1 MDYSLVV
8 AIELVREVAGLILIA
23 TGLAVIFGMM
33 RVINIAHG
41 EFMML
46 GGYTVVLT
54 TKLGVNLWVAI
65 LILAPLAVGIFG
77 VIVERLIIRHL
88 YGRIIDSLLATWGLS
103 LFIMGFVTVVFGNT
117 VEGVKPPLGSFAIG
131 ELYSVAVYTLF
142 LIFAAVAFLSI
153 VYLALRH
160 TKAGLI
166 ARATMQNPDMVESLG
181 VNSKLVYM
189 ATFGIGAA
197 FAGLA
202 GGILAPITGV
212 VPGMGAFLIGKAF
225 ITVVTG
231 GAAVVAGTL
240 SASGILGSIS
250 QAVTFATTPVYG
262 DAALLFVALVLLR
275 LLPQGIT
282 GRFFTRST

>member
-8 AIELVREVAGLILIA
+8 AIELLREVAGLILIA

-46 GGYTVVLT
+46 GGYTVELT

-117 VEGVKPPLGSFAIG
+117 VEGVKPPLGSFTIG
-131 ELYSVAVYTLF
+131 ENYSIAVYTLF

-166 ARATMQNPDMVESLG
+166 ARATMQNPNMVESLG

-250 QAVTFATTPVYG
+250 QAVTFATTPVSVSYTHRT
-262 DAALLFVALVLLR
+262 LPPMLVV
-275 LLPQGIT
+275 
-282 GRFFTRST
+282 

>member
-8 AIELVREVAGLILIA
+8 AIELLREVAGLILIA

-65 LILAPLAVGIFG
+65 LILAPLAVGLFG

-117 VEGVKPPLGSFAIG
+117 VEGVKPPLGSFSIG
-131 ELYSVAVYTLF
+131 QYSIAVYTLF
-142 LIFAAVAFLSI
+142 LIFAAVAFITI
-153 VYLALRH
+153 VYLTLRH

-166 ARATMQNPDMVESLG
+166 ARATMQTPDMVESLG

-240 SASGILGSIS
+240 SASGILGTIS

-262 DAALLFVALVLLR
+262 DAALLLVALVLLR

>member
-8 AIELVREVAGLILIA
+8 AIELLREVAGLILIA

-65 LILAPLAVGIFG
+65 LILAPLAVGLFG
-77 VIVERLIIRHL
+77 VLVERLIIRHL

-117 VEGVKPPLGSFAIG
+117 VEGVKPPLGSFSIG
-131 ELYSVAVYTLF
+131 QYSIAVYTLF
-142 LIFAAVAFLSI
+142 LIFAAAAFITI
-153 VYLALRH
+153 VYLTLRH

-240 SASGILGSIS
+240 SASSILGTIS

-262 DAALLFVALVLLR
+262 DAALLLVALVLLR

>member
-54 TKLGVNLWVAI
+54 TKWGVNIWVAI
-65 LILAPLAVGIFG
+65 LILAPLVVGIFG
-77 VIVERLIIRHL
+77 VLVERLIIRHL

-103 LFIMGFVTVVFGNT
+103 LFLIGFVTVVFGNT
-117 VEGVKPPLGSFAIG
+117 VEGVSTPLSSFAVG
-131 ELYSVAVYTLF
+131 QYSVAIYTLF
-142 LIFAAVAFLSI
+142 LIFAAIAFIAS
-153 VYLALRH
+153 VYLALRY
-160 TKAGLI
+160 TKSGLI
-166 ARATMQNPDMVESLG
+166 ARATMQNPNMVESLG
-181 VNSKLVYM
+181 INSKLVYM

-202 GGILAPITGV
+202 GGLLAPISGV
-212 VPGMGAFLIGKAF
+212 VPGMGGLLIGKAF

-231 GAAVVAGTL
+231 GSAVVAGTL
-240 SASGILGSIS
+240 SASAILGSVS
-250 QAVTFATTPVYG
+250 QAVTFATGPVFG
-262 DAALLFVALVLLR
+262 DATLLFVALILLR

-282 GRFFTRST
+282 GRIFTRSV

>member
-8 AIELVREVAGLILIA
+8 AIELLREVAGLILIA

-65 LILAPLAVGIFG
+65 LILAPLAVGLFG

-117 VEGVKPPLGSFAIG
+117 VEGVKPPLGSFSIG
-131 ELYSVAVYTLF
+131 QYSIAVYTLF
-142 LIFAAVAFLSI
+142 LIFAAVAFITI
-153 VYLALRH
+153 VYMTLRH

-240 SASGILGSIS
+240 SASGILGTIS

-262 DAALLFVALVLLR
+262 DAALLLVALVLLR

>member
-8 AIELVREVAGLILIA
+8 AIELLREVAGLILIA

-117 VEGVKPPLGSFAIG
+117 VEGVKPPLGSFTIG
-131 ELYSVAVYTLF
+131 ENYSVAVYTLF

-262 DAALLFVALVLLR
+262 DAALLLVALVLLR

>member
-54 TKLGVNLWVAI
+54 TKWGVNIWVAI
-65 LILAPLAVGIFG
+65 LILAPLVVGLFG
-77 VIVERLIIRHL
+77 VLVERLIIRHL

-103 LFIMGFVTVVFGNT
+103 LFLIGFVTVVFGNT
-117 VEGVKPPLGSFAIG
+117 VEGVSTPLSSFAVG
-131 ELYSVAVYTLF
+131 QYSVAIYTLF
-142 LIFAAVAFLSI
+142 LILAAIAFIASG
-153 VYLALRH
+153 YMALRY
-160 TKAGLI
+160 TKSGLI
-166 ARATMQNPDMVESLG
+166 ARATMQNPNMVESLG
-181 VNSKLVYM
+181 INSKLVYM
-189 ATFGIGAA
+189 ATFGVGAA

-202 GGILAPITGV
+202 GGLLAPISGV
-212 VPGMGAFLIGKAF
+212 VPGMGSLLIGKAF

-231 GAAVVAGTL
+231 GSAVVAGTL
-240 SASGILGSIS
+240 MSSTILGSIS
-250 QAVTFATTPVYG
+250 QAVTFATGPVFG
-262 DAALLFVALVLLR
+262 DATLLFVALILLR

-282 GRFFTRST
+282 GRIFTRSV

>member
-8 AIELVREVAGLILIA
+8 AIELLREVAGLILIA

-54 TKLGVNLWVAI
+54 TKWGVNIWVAI
-65 LILAPLAVGIFG
+65 LILAPLVVGIFG
-77 VIVERLIIRHL
+77 ILVERLIIRHL

-103 LFIMGFVTVVFGNT
+103 LFLIGFVTVVFGNT
-117 VEGVKPPLGSFAIG
+117 VEGVSTPLSSFSVG
-131 ELYSVAVYTLF
+131 QYSVAIYTLF
-142 LIFAAVAFLSI
+142 LIFAAIAFMTS
-153 VYLALRH
+153 VYLALRY
-160 TKAGLI
+160 TKSGLI

-181 VNSKLVYM
+181 INSKLVYM

-202 GGILAPITGV
+202 GGLLAPISGV
-212 VPGMGAFLIGKAF
+212 VPGMGGLLIGKAF

-240 SASGILGSIS
+240 SASAILGSVS
-250 QAVTFATTPVYG
+250 QAVTFATGPVFG
-262 DAALLFVALVLLR
+262 DATLLFVALILLR

-282 GRFFTRST
+282 GRIFTRSV

>member
-117 VEGVKPPLGSFAIG
+117 VEGVKTPFSSLEIG
-131 ELYSVAVYTLF
+131 QYSVAIYTLF
-142 LIFAAVAFLSI
+142 LIFAAVAFLIS
-153 VYLALRH
+153 VYLTLRH

-181 VNSKLVYM
+181 VNSKIVYM

-202 GGILAPITGV
+202 GGLLAPISGV

>member
-8 AIELVREVAGLILIA
+8 AIELLREVAGLILIA

-65 LILAPLAVGIFG
+65 LILAPLAVGLFG

-117 VEGVKPPLGSFAIG
+117 VEGVKPPLGSFSIG
-131 ELYSVAVYTLF
+131 QYSIAVYTLF
-142 LIFAAVAFLSI
+142 LIFAAVAFITI
-153 VYLALRH
+153 VYLTLRH

-212 VPGMGAFLIGKAF
+212 VPGMGAFLICKAF

-240 SASGILGSIS
+240 SASGILGTIS

-262 DAALLFVALVLLR
+262 DAALLLVALVLLR

>member
-8 AIELVREVAGLILIA
+8 AIEILREVAGLILIA

-65 LILAPLAVGIFG
+65 LILAPLAVGLFG

-117 VEGVKPPLGSFAIG
+117 VEGVKPPLGSFSIG
-131 ELYSVAVYTLF
+131 QYSIAVYTLF
-142 LIFAAVAFLSI
+142 LIFAAVAFITI
-153 VYLALRH
+153 VYLTLRH

-240 SASGILGSIS
+240 SASGILGTIS

-262 DAALLFVALVLLR
+262 DAALLLVALVLLR

>member
-8 AIELVREVAGLILIA
+8 AIELLREVAGLILIA

-54 TKLGVNLWVAI
+54 TKFGVNIWVAI
-65 LILAPLAVGIFG
+65 LILAPLAVGVFG
-77 VIVERLIIRHL
+77 IIVERLIIRHL

-103 LFIMGFVTVVFGNT
+103 LFLIGFVTVVFGNT
-117 VEGVKPPLGSFAIG
+117 VEGVSTPFSGLPIGQYTVAI
-131 ELYSVAVYTLF
+131 YTLF
-142 LIFAAVAFLSI
+142 LIFAAVAFITS
-153 VYLALRH
+153 VYLTLRY

-202 GGILAPITGV
+202 GGLLAPISGV
-212 VPGMGAFLIGKAF
+212 VPGMGALLIGKAF

-240 SASGILGSIS
+240 SASGILGTIS
-250 QAVTFATTPVYG
+250 QAVTFATGPVFG
-262 DAALLFVALVLLR
+262 DATLLFVALILLR

-282 GRFFTRST
+282 GRIFTRSV

>member
-8 AIELVREVAGLILIA
+8 AIELLREVAGLILIA

-33 RVINIAHG
+33 RVINIAQG

-54 TKLGVNLWVAI
+54 TKLGVNIWVAI
-65 LILAPLAVGIFG
+65 LVLAPLAVGVFG

-103 LFIMGFVTVVFGNT
+103 LFLIGFVTVVFGNT
-117 VEGVKPPLGSFAIG
+117 VEGVSTPFSGFSIG
-131 ELYSVAVYTLF
+131 EYSVAIYTLI
-142 LIFAAVAFLSI
+142 LIFAAVAFLAS
-153 VYLALRH
+153 VFMTLRY
-160 TKAGLI
+160 TKSGLI

-181 VNSKLVYM
+181 INSKVVYM
-189 ATFGIGAA
+189 STFGIGAG

-202 GGILAPITGV
+202 GGLLAPVVGV

-231 GAAVVAGTL
+231 GSAVVAGTL
-240 SASGILGSIS
+240 SASSILGSVS
-250 QAVTFATTPVYG
+250 QAVTFQFGPVFG
-262 DAALLFVALVLLR
+262 DATLLLVALILLR

-282 GRFFTRST
+282 GRIFTRSV